1 MKINV
6 LGMSLSVAF
15 ALLATMPLWLN
26 APKSVAS
33 LASQEVSEQSDSQ
46 IQADLSREFSS
57 NRFRNIQVSVSNGV
71 ITLEGS
77 VDLFADR
84 EAAEKKALHAKK
96 GIAIRNVIRVTGAPI
111 SDQDLQARLVKKLE
125 YDRVGYGTTTF
136 NAISVGVRN
145 GVVTLGGHA
154 YGPTD
159 KSSALSV
166 ASYMPGVQDVI
177 DGIEVDPVSPMDD
190 RIRLNVARLIY
201 GYPALMKYSIDPGR
215 PIRISVQNGHVT
227 LYGVVDSKADS
238 DRANIRANGAQG
250 VFSVT
255 NELQVEG
262 ARSER
267 D

>member
-15 ALLATMPLWLN
+15 VLLATMPLWSN
-26 APKSVAS
+26 GPKSFAAVAS
-33 LASQEVSEQSDSQ
+33 QQVSEQSDSQ
-46 IQADLSREFSS
+46 ILANLSREF
-57 NRFRNIQVSVSNGV
+57 NTDRFRHIKASVSNGV
-71 ITLEGS
+71 ITLAGT
-77 VDLFADR
+77 VDLFAYK
-84 EAAEKKALHAKK
+84 EAAGDKAMHVKK
-96 GIAIRNVIRVTGAPI
+96 GIAIRNVIRVGGVPV
-111 SDQDLQARLVKKLE
+111 SDEELQTKLVRKLE

-136 NAISVGVRN
+136 NAISVEVHN
-145 GVVTLGGHA
+145 GVVWLGGHA
-154 YGPTD
+154 YGPAD

-166 ASYMPGVQDVI
+166 ASYTPGVQDVI
-177 DGIEVDPVSPMDD
+177 DEIVVDPVSPMDD

-238 DRANIRANGAQG
+238 DIANIRANGAEG

-255 NELQVEG
+255 NKLQVEG
-262 ARSER
+262 ASSER

>member
-1 MKINV
+1 MKINM
-6 LGMSLSVAF
+6 LGISLTVAF
-15 ALLATMPLWLN
+15 VALTTMPLWLN
-26 APKSVAS
+26 SSTSFARSAS
-33 LASQEVSEQSDSQ
+33 EEVGDQSESQ
-46 IQADLSREFSS
+46 ILADLGREFNS
-57 NRFRNIQVSVSNGV
+57 NRFKDVRVFASNGV
-71 ITLEGS
+71 VTLDGT
-77 VDLFADR
+77 VNLYADK

-96 GIAIRNVIRVTGAPI
+96 GIAIRNVIRVAGIQI
-111 SDQDLQARLVKKLE
+111 SDEELQAKLLKKLQ

-136 NAISVGVRN
+136 NAISVGVRD

-154 YGPTD
+154 YSPTD
-159 KSSALSV
+159 KSPALSV

-177 DGIEVDPVSPMDD
+177 DEIEVDPVSPMDD
-190 RIRLNVARLIY
+190 RIRLHVARLVY

-238 DRANIRANGAQG
+238 DIANIRANGAQS

-255 NELQVEG
+255 NELQVGG